1 MGPSIISKYLRT
13 KETKQKRTQRKVR
26 FKMGCFT
33 FVKVVMVVFN
43 LLICLAG
50 MCLAAAGIWVTVDGD
65 SFMKILPPFTDD
77 FHSHVNVGIF
87 SITIGAV
94 MTLLGLLGCC
104 GAQKES
110 KCLLIMFF
118 SIILVICI
126 AETAAA
132 IVALVYSSYTEIIL
146 KAWATPGL
154 KEQYGK
160 DKILTDLWNSTMTTL
175 QCCGFSNYTD
185 FSGSY
190 YYEQNGLYPPTC
202 CAGSELFPCDEDNA
216 DFSNVVGCFKQI
228 VQIIQ
233 SKISIVGGIAAGVT
247 AVEVAAMGVSMYLY
261 CYLDKK
267 AT

>member
-1 MGPSIISKYLRT
+1 MPIC
-13 KETKQKRTQRKVR
+13 QKWL
-26 FKMGCFT
+26 C
-33 FVKVVMVVFN
+33 
-43 LLICLAG
+43 

-65 SFMKILPPFTDD
+65 SFMKVLPPFTDD
-77 FHSHVNVGIF
+77 FQSHVNVGIF

-118 SIILVICI
+118 SIILIICI
-126 AETAAA
+126 AETAAT

-146 KAWATPGL
+146 RAWATPGL

-185 FSGSY
+185 FSESY
-190 YYEQNGLYPPTC
+190 YYKQNGTLYPPTC
-202 CAGSELFPCDEDNA
+202 CAGPDRSWCVKKKILQAENESSMWDLLLGNTYAFLHVKKTKTQNA
-216 DFSNVVGCFKQI
+216 KNVTVFCEINNYLTFRLLLKRFSASAC
-228 VQIIQ
+228 
-233 SKISIVGGIAAGVT
+233 
-247 AVEVAAMGVSMYLY
+247 
-261 CYLDKK
+261 
-267 AT
+267 

>member
-1 MGPSIISKYLRT
+1 
-13 KETKQKRTQRKVR
+13 
-26 FKMGCFT
+26 MGCFT

-65 SFMKILPPFTDD
+65 SFMKVLPPFTDD
-77 FHSHVNVGIF
+77 FQTHVNVGIF

-146 KAWATPGL
+146 KTWATPGL

-185 FSGSY
+185 FSESY
-190 YYEQNGLYPPTC
+190 YYEQNGALYPPTC
-202 CAGSELFPCDEDNA
+202 CAGLQLFPCDDDNA
-216 DFSNVVGCFKQI
+216 GFSNVVGCYKQI
-228 VQIIQ
+228 VKIIQ
-233 SKISIVGGIAAGVT
+233 RNVNIVGGIAAGVT
-247 AVEVAAMGVSMYLY
+247 AIEVAAMGVSMYLY

>member
-1 MGPSIISKYLRT
+1 
-13 KETKQKRTQRKVR
+13 
-26 FKMGCFT
+26 MGCFT

-50 MCLAAAGIWVTVDGD
+50 MCLAAAGIWMTVDGD
-65 SFMKILPPFTDD
+65 SFMKVLPPFTDD
-77 FHSHVNVGIF
+77 FQSHVSVGIF

-110 KCLLIMFF
+110 KSLLIMFF
-118 SIILVICI
+118 SIILIICI

-132 IVALVYSSYTEIIL
+132 IVALVYSSYTQNIL
-146 KAWATPGL
+146 RAWATSGL

-190 YYEQNGLYPPTC
+190 YYKQNGALYPPTC
-202 CAGSELFPCDEDNA
+202 CAGPELYPCDDHNA
-216 DFSNVVGCFKQI
+216 DFIGVVGCFKQI

-233 SKISIVGGIAAGVT
+233 RNLNILGGIAAGVT
-247 AVEVAAMGVSMYLY
+247 AIEVAAMAVSMYLY
-261 CYLDKK
+261 CNLGKK
-267 AT
+267 IHLKV

>member
-1 MGPSIISKYLRT
+1 MPIC
-13 KETKQKRTQRKVR
+13 QKWLQ
-26 FKMGCFT
+26 FLLLSLLCF
-33 FVKVVMVVFN
+33 
-43 LLICLAG
+43 LAG

-65 SFMKILPPFTDD
+65 SFMKVLPPFTDD
-77 FHSHVNVGIF
+77 FQRYVSVGIF
-87 SITIGAV
+87 SITTGAV

-118 SIILVICI
+118 SIILIICI

-146 KAWATPGL
+146 RAWATPGL

-185 FSGSY
+185 FSESY
-190 YYEQNGLYPPTC
+190 YYKQNGGLYPPTC
-202 CAGSELFPCDEDNA
+202 CADPELFPCVDHNA
-216 DFSNVVGCFKQI
+216 DFSGVVGCFKQI
-228 VQIIQ
+228 VQLIQRNVNIIR
-233 SKISIVGGIAAGVT
+233 GIAAGVT
-247 AVEVAAMGVSMYLY
+247 AIEVAAMGVSMYLY

>member
-1 MGPSIISKYLRT
+1 
-13 KETKQKRTQRKVR
+13 
-26 FKMGCFT
+26 MGCFT
-33 FVKVVMVVFN
+33 FVKAVMVVFN
-43 LLICLAG
+43 LLIFLAG
-50 MCLAAAGIWVTVDGD
+50 MCLAAAGIWVTVDRD
-65 SFMKILPPFTDD
+65 SFMTILPPFTDN
-77 FHSHVNVGIF
+77 FQNQVNVGIF

-118 SIILVICI
+118 SIILIICI

-132 IVALVYSSYTEIIL
+132 VVALVYSSYTEIIL
-146 KAWATPGL
+146 RTWATPGL

-160 DKILTDLWNSTMTTL
+160 DKVLTDLWNSTMTTL

-185 FSGSY
+185 FSESY
-190 YYEQNGLYPPTC
+190 YYEQYGLYPSTC

-228 VQIIQ
+228 V
-233 SKISIVGGIAAGVT
+233 KIVQTKVSIVGGIAAGVT
-247 AVEVAAMGVSMYLY
+247 AIEVAAMGVSMYLY